1 MAIEPNRRQRLAILG
16 ATGSIG
22 ASTLDLVRR
31 HPDRFEVVALSAHRD
46 HEGLL
51 RLVEAFKPKVVCL
64 SDPLAA
70 EHFRQALG
78 QSSQRHVFGLAGPEG
93 LCELAGLAEVD
104 TVVAGIVGVAG
115 LPSVWRAV
123 AAGKRV
129 LLANKEALVC
139 AGGLMVAQAA
149 SSGATILPID
159 SEHNAI
165 FQALG
170 PGYRCFEQPSDVR
183 RILLTASGGPFR
195 SWSRESMDAATV
207 EQAVAH
213 PNWSMGR
220 KISVDSATMANKG
233 LEWIEAHWLFA
244 MPPQDIEI
252 VVHPESVIHSMV
264 EFEDGSTLAQLGPP
278 DMRTPIAHAM
288 AWPQRIDS
296 GVTPLDWRAIKALHF
311 EEPDPIRF
319 PALGHVAA
327 CLEQGQAAGNVFNA
341 ANEQAVDAFLAGR
354 IRFGQIQNL
363 VGDVLSELV
372 GRVADPTSVDD
383 VIHIDSQARR
393 HADAWLMRHSE
404 LAS

>member
-170 PGYRCFEQPSDVR
+170 PGYRCFEQPTDVR

-195 SWSRESMDAATV
+195 SWWT
-207 EQAVAH
+207 
-213 PNWSMGR
+213 MGK
-220 KISVDSATMANKG
+220 KITVDSATMANKG

-288 AWPQRIDS
+288 AWPQRINS

-383 VIHIDSQARR
+383 VIDIDSQARR